1 MQSFHYYYCLCNTS
15 SCFKPRRKTQYT
27 IWWSTVWPHASGIL
41 QFMYIIHGHTN
52 KWLLFCYTFT
62 AKNNS
67 VDITHKFGDIAN
79 GILMFMRFL
88 FPMTKKKYINV
99 KTWTIVL
106 QTIDLF
112 LLLDQKRNLV
122 LTISSFPRPDT
133 TRFLLVEMCQ
143 KISST
148 TSKYKW

>member
-67 VDITHKFGDIAN
+67 VDITHKFGDIATR
-79 GILMFMRFL
+79 ILMFMRFL
-88 FPMTKKKYINV
+88 FRRKKNILTLKLDHCPPNYWSFLIIGSKEEPCTNDQLIPQ
-99 KTWTIVL
+99 TWYHS
-106 QTIDLF
+106 
-112 LLLDQKRNLV
+112 
-122 LTISSFPRPDT
+122 ISSCGD
-133 TRFLLVEMCQ
+133 V
-143 KISST
+143 
-148 TSKYKW
+148 SKNFIHNVQVQMII